1 MPNGVETIWGK
12 FDKFAPPEL
21 ANTGVGILA
30 GAFGHMILESAFDN
44 FLKSRYPENYILYST
59 GLTSLIFIATGA
71 ALYWYG
77 RRPGWA
83 MLQYIAGGIL
93 LSELVQIAD
102 IIHVSFELGR

>member
-1 MPNGVETIWGK
+1 MVEFVTKKIEE
-12 FDKFAPPEL
+12 FAPPEL

-77 RRPGWA
+77 RRPGLEF
-83 MLQYIAGGIL
+83 LQYIAGGIL

-102 IIHVSFELGR
+102 MIHVSFELGR